1 MLLGRVVYLL
11 LIKLV
16 ATVSITPT
24 ESSGTVIEKGRYEPG
39 VHTINN
45 ANPYQGVTVTEGHGK
60 YPVIFEP
67 LQNVQTSRS
76 TYKVTSFIDFTPYLE
91 YFQQFE
97 KYLEAFKTSI
107 KAFENDPIL
116 QEFRELTMTATNER
130 TGEACKHYPVCYT
143 QSILYKLRIEQLEVL
158 ARRRER
164 QRCVARHMQACLVLR
179 QFEYIL
185 NVTEHV
191 NENYLRV
198 KEKFLRAIDY
208 VENINVDQSTTNGSP
223 SRHKRDSESPFDT
236 RTTPE
241 EMRYLTQLL
250 SELAAWDPINN
261 TTQRKKRFIPL
272 FALIG
277 AAIGSI
283 VNAGQIKKI
292 KKNIAILQ
300 EATILQDQQ
309 IMELARYADLTAAR
323 VRLHD
328 TQIYRLQYGL
338 LIVEDGLREMI
349 DVSNFQVYTSYHV
362 AIAQTILSRLQT
374 GSVSI
379 ENNIDKIF
387 EYLRIMS
394 NRKATSTVIPPVAL
408 RRLLLR
414 IEDRMRANPRLRLPY
429 DPRAGEIW
437 KYYGVTKVTPIV
449 MDKMLVILMTIPV
462 LDKTLELNIYQVH
475 NLPAIPP
482 GQEVESL
489 YQLENKYFAIGR
501 HGLYVTLPTEQSVR
515 ICLQT
520 ELAICILEQ
529 ALYPVEHITWC
540 VYALFID
547 DEPRIRRDCKYTVSK
562 VSGNRAIS
570 LGGYPWAVSSI
581 KQEQLQ
587 VRCLEETH
595 MIEIQPPLQ
604 IVYLGNG
611 CEGYSPSMFLP
622 AKKK

>member
-11 LIKLV
+11 LLKVV
-16 ATVSITPT
+16 ATVPISPT
-24 ESSGTVIEKGRYEPG
+24 ESSGTVIEKGRYEQG

-97 KYLEAFKTSI
+97 RYLEAFKTSI

-130 TGEACKHYPVCYT
+130 KGEACKHYPVCYT

-164 QRCVARHMQACLVLR
+164 ERCMARHMQACLR
-179 QFEYIL
+179 QFENIL
-185 NVTEHV
+185 NVTEYL

-198 KEKFLRAIDY
+198 KGKFLRAIDY
-208 VENINVDQSTTNGSP
+208 VENINVDRPTTGDPP

-241 EMRYLTQLL
+241 EIRYLTQLL
-250 SELAAWDPINN
+250 SELVAWDLINN
-261 TTQRKKRFIPL
+261 TTQRKKRFIPR
-272 FALIG
+272 FASIG

-300 EATILQDQQ
+300 EATIIQDQQ
-309 IMELARYADLTAAR
+309 IMELARYTDLTAAR

-338 LIVEDGLREMI
+338 LVDEDEIREMI

-362 AIAQTILSRLQT
+362 AFAQTILSRLQT

-379 ENNIDKIF
+379 ENNIDKVF

-394 NRKATSTVIPPVAL
+394 NRKATSAVIPPVAL

-414 IEDRMRANPRLRLPY
+414 IEDHMRANPRLRLPY

-482 GQEVESL
+482 GQEIESL

-501 HGLYVTLPTEQSVR
+501 HGLYVMLPTEQSVR

-529 ALYPVEHITWC
+529 ALHPVEHVTWC

-547 DEPRIRRDCKYTVSK
+547 DAPRIRRDCKNIVSK
-562 VSGNRAIS
+562 
-570 LGGYPWAVSSI
+570 SI
-581 KQEQLQ
+581 RQ
-587 VRCLEETH
+587 
-595 MIEIQPPLQ
+595 
-604 IVYLGNG
+604 
-611 CEGYSPSMFLP
+611 
-622 AKKK
+622 